1 MKQAPVETIINQLWE
16 NILHQQEN
24 LQVVKQMANCSLEP
38 KIGEKRSV
46 LTYDIEEKSQDSF
59 KIQKTTEN
67 DPDKSFQSESC

>member
-1 MKQAPVETIINQLWE
+1 MKQAPIETIINQLWE

-24 LQVVKQMANCSLEP
+24 LQVVKQMGSCSLEP

-46 LTYDIEEKSQDSF
+46 LTYDMEEKSQDSF
-59 KIQKTTEN
+59 KIQKTEN